1 MKKIMVF
8 LFMALLL
15 CGCSQTTT
23 EVSKDEKIDIQ
34 KEEVTPVYQ
43 DQNQT
48 PIGIYS
54 LSGNTLTKLTT
65 ITKPLVVE
73 EDIGIFQV
81 YFSTDDSISLPKG
94 FAESYYEEWNKY
106 PNIKLGFN
114 IKFHLVSG
122 EDVSY
127 NILKP
132 DECMKRWEHLMTYL
146 YDDYQNRGKGFYSH
160 IEDNDYNENTL
171 FTAIK
176 IQSSYQVSEIDSPIQ
191 LTVFTYDSE
200 DDFDENSEYRGNSY
214 YSIKICNQ
222 GITC

>member
-1 MKKIMVF
+1 MKKIILF
-8 LFMALLL
+8 LFMILFL

-23 EVSKDEKIDIQ
+23 EVSKEEKVDIQ
-34 KEEVTPVYQ
+34 KEEVSPVYQ

-73 EDIGIFQV
+73 EDIGIFQI
-81 YFSTDDSISLPKG
+81 YLSTDDSISLSKE

-114 IKFHLVSG
+114 VKFHLVTG

-160 IEDNDYNENTL
+160 IEDKDYNENTL

-200 DDFDENSEYRGNSY
+200 DDFDENSEYRGNSH

-222 GITC
+222 GIPC